1 MVYTWGMPDLFES
14 LRARLPGALEI
25 YVSTFCWDCRRLK
38 GFLADHNVPFTIVNI
53 SEDPGAADKLEA
65 ETGKRGVPFVL
76 VNGRNWVRGYHRELP
91 GKFDAGVFVQELAAA
106 L

>member
-1 MVYTWGMPDLFES
+1 MSDPFAAI
-14 LRARLPGALEI
+14 RKRLPGALEV

-38 GFLADHNVPFTIVNI
+38 GFLSEHNVPFTPVNI
-53 SEDPGAADKLEA
+53 SEDSGAAGKLEA

-76 VNGRNWVRGYHRELP
+76 VNGRNWVRGYHRDVP
-91 GKFDAGVFVQELAAA
+91 GNFDADLFVRELTAA